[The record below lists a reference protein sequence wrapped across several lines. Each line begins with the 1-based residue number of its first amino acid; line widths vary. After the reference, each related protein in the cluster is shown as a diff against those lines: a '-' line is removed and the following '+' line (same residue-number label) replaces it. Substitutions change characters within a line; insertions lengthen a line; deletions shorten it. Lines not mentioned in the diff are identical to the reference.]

1 MIWEVWG
8 PMCLNAH
15 LIFLSIMFFK
25 KSTKNTG
32 QKLHKFKAEKFEI
45 QCNYLEEILSYT
57 VNSNFSKLKMWAV

>member
-1 MIWEVWG
+1 
-8 PMCLNAH
+8 
-15 LIFLSIMFFK
+15 MFFK